1 MITILTDNGR
11 DFNRKGM
18 EYTVIGDSVRTTDFS
33 KREEDYTSTQVTWNS
48 PAYYSDY
55 TIDYGNISKYEVE
68 ATRFSDSKVQI
79 SAEIADSAIFQV
91 ILGLTHQ
98 YVNRVLRNGK
108 FPDSKQFRQGLDS
121 LGWTKF
127 PEVKIT
133 DNFVTNQPHFQIND
147 QKLCF
152 EALLVALIDFYE
164 ITLDGD

>member
-1 MITILTDNGR
+1 MMTILTGNSNGL
-11 DFNRKGM
+11 NRSGM
-18 EYTVIGDSVRTTDFS
+18 QYTVIGDSVRTTDLS
-33 KREEDYTSTQVTWNS
+33 KKKEDFTSTQVTWNS
-48 PAYYSDY
+48 PSYYSDY
-55 TIDYGNISKYEVE
+55 TTDYGKLSNYEVE
-68 ATRFSDSKVQI
+68 ADTPSGYKVQI
-79 SAEIADSAIFQV
+79 SAEFANSTIFQV

-133 DNFVTNQPHFQIND
+133 DNFVTNQPHFQINEE
-147 QKLCF
+147 KLCF

-164 ITLDGD
+164 VSLGGV